1 MAERTNLTT
10 DIDKELGLS
19 MQGLSLLYQTSCKT
33 HGRQASLRQS
43 ASMQADADEIESL
56 YMKENLEAS
65 SESPSS
71 ERSTLLTGKVLRFK
85 KQLSGQSQAAMS
97 SAAAI
102 ETSRVA

>member
-33 HGRQASLRQS
+33 QGRQASLRQS

-56 YMKENLEAS
+56 FMKENLEAS

-85 KQLSGQSQAAMS
+85 KQLSGQS
-97 SAAAI
+97 
-102 ETSRVA
+102 